1 MKTEDVRAAGRGFPL
16 RRALLA
22 LVGAA
27 LAVVTVQC
35 DLVVPVPPVEY
46 SFDVNPDSQNL
57 NIGDTVSP
65 FTGTLTANGVG
76 VVFRLGVDAD
86 AAGIVEVTSD
96 RRLYVRARGRTVLTV
111 RPISTALT
119 DTTLRQQ
126 VIVYGAV
133 PKIGL
138 RAGS

>member
-1 MKTEDVRAAGRGFPL
+1 MAAGLVKPQDVRAARRGFPL

-76 VVFRLGVDAD
+76 VVFR
-86 AAGIVEVTSD
+86 
-96 RRLYVRARGRTVLTV
+96 
-111 RPISTALT
+111 RPSPS
-119 DTTLRQQ
+119 R
-126 VIVYGAV
+126 
-133 PKIGL
+133 
-138 RAGS
+138 